1 MISVVIVG
9 RNDNYGGDF
18 ESRLFATTRYNF
30 AEFERRG
37 IEAELIFV
45 EWNPLSDRPWLSQ
58 DVAAAFPQ
66 ARCFVVDGSV
76 HRLISQNRYIKV
88 FEYHAKN
95 VGAKRAQ
102 GDWLLL
108 TNPDNFFGSDVLDF
122 LQAGAFSPDTFYRA
136 GWIEIDDESDVDRT
150 DLIDVH
156 ATDGRPYC
164 RASGDFF
171 FCAKSLFDRVGGFRE
186 DLTFTNTHKDSI
198 LCHAFYDVTKNVRKI
213 GTTYHLKHTRD
224 GAAKRRLQYDWK
236 KVDRRPQDTFGL
248 AGLCVETVNRP
259 QISTLSLPDELLKEA
274 KIRQPVEPIVPRDY
288 RLSRRRRS
296 GLENSVRRVV
306 KTAIWQM
313 RRRLFPSTH

>member
-18 ESRLFATTRYNF
+18 ETRLFATAHHNF
-30 AEFERRG
+30 REFERRG

-45 EWNPLSDRPWLSQ
+45 EWNPLSDRALLSQ

-95 VGAKRAQ
+95 VGAKRAR

-108 TNPDNFFGSDVLDF
+108 TNPDNFFGKDVLDF
-122 LQAGAFSPDTFYRA
+122 LQAGAFNPDTFYRA

-156 ATDGRPYC
+156 ATDRRPYC
-164 RASGDFF
+164 RASGDFI
-171 FCAKSLFDRVGGFRE
+171 FCAKSLFERVGGFRE

-198 LCHAFYDVTKNVRKI
+198 LCQAFFDLTKKVRKV
-213 GTTYHLKHTRD
+213 GTTYHLKHARD
-224 GAAKRRLQYDWK
+224 EQSKRRVQYNWK
-236 KVDRRPQDTFGL
+236 KVDRSPQGTFGL
-248 AGLCVETVNRP
+248 SGYCVETSIGSR
-259 QISTLSLPDELLKEA
+259 ITELGLPAALLREA
-274 KIRQPVEPIVPRDY
+274 NDRQPVEPCVPRAY
-288 RLSRRRRS
+288 LESRRHRS
-296 GLENSVRRVV
+296 NLENSVRRVV
-306 KTAIWQM
+306 KLAIWQM
-313 RRRLFPSTH
+313 RRR